1 MPFFYYYGGYFNY
14 YLFMLPGIIVTLWAS
29 LRVRSTFRKY
39 SSFDNSRGLTGAD
52 AARAVLSQYGVDGVR
67 VERVSGN
74 LTDHY
79 DPRTNVIRLSESVY
93 DSRSVAA
100 IGVAAHEAGH
110 AAQYAANYRPVK
122 WRTALVPICNLGS
135 QLALPLLIFGS
146 ILNFYGLMVAGV
158 VLFSFSV
165 LFQLVTLPVEFNA
178 SRRALRAIEDRDL
191 LYGDEYVAARKTLSA
206 AAMTY
211 VASLFQS
218 LLSLLY
224 FVLRASGSRR
234 R

>member
-1 MPFFYYYGGYFNY
+1 MPFFYYGGYFQY
-14 YLFMLPGIIVTLWAS
+14 YLFMLPGIILVLWAS
-29 LRVRSTFRKY
+29 FRVRSTFNKY
-39 SSFDNSRGLTGAD
+39 SSYENSRGLTGAD
-52 AARAVLSQYGVDGVR
+52 AAQAVLSANGVDGVR
-67 VERVSGN
+67 IERVSGN

-79 DPRTNVIRLSESVY
+79 DPKSNVIRLSESVY

-110 AAQYAANYRPVK
+110 AAQYASSYKPIK
-122 WRTALVPICNLGS
+122 WRMALVPVCNIGS
-135 QLALPLLIFGS
+135 QLSLPLLILGLALDFFGLV
-146 ILNFYGLMVAGV
+146 IAGIA
-158 VLFSFSV
+158 LFSLSV
-165 LFQLVTLPVEFNA
+165 LFQLITLPVEFNA
-178 SRRALRAIEDRDL
+178 SRRALQAIRERDL
-191 LYGDEYVAARKTLSA
+191 LYGDEYTAAKKTLSA

-211 VASLFQS
+211 VASLLQS

>member
-1 MPFFYYYGGYFNY
+1 MPFFYYYGGYFQY
-14 YLFMLPGIIVTLWAS
+14 YLFMLPGIILVLWAS
-29 LRVRSTFRKY
+29 FRVRSTFRKY
-39 SSFDNSRGLTGAD
+39 SSYDNSRGLTGAD

-67 VERVSGN
+67 VERVSGD

-110 AAQYAANYRPVK
+110 AAQYASNYRPVK
-122 WRTALVPICNLGS
+122 WRTALVPVCNLGS

-146 ILNFYGLMVAGV
+146 ILNFLGLMIAGL
-158 VLFSFSV
+158 VLFSLSV
-165 LFQLVTLPVEFNA
+165 LFQLVTLPVEFDA
-178 SRRALRAIEDRDL
+178 SRRALRAIQDRDL
-191 LYGDEYVAARKTLSA
+191 LYGEEYTAARKTLSA

-211 VASLFQS
+211 VAALLQS

-224 FVLRASGSRR
+224 FILRVNGSRR